1 MKSVRMNMLNR
12 IFMRLLP
19 LKYLRWQKNDVIQV
33 VRVTLLPRLVEVLQP
48 GGQAIIGHILNVVIL
63 DQPFKVR
70 FGETAFNA
78 QPLGLEFVQ
87 LRKRLTIRVQL
98 EK

>member
-1 MKSVRMNMLNR
+1 
-12 IFMRLLP
+12 
-19 LKYLRWQKNDVIQV
+19 
-33 VRVTLLPRLVEVLQP
+33 
-48 GGQAIIGHILNVVIL
+48 VIL